1 MLLEYPGESRA
12 LEDKFELKQAWISNE
27 AVERRALRTKKAGD
41 PETAGERW
49 RPRGENRR
57 RQGEKAEPRRGE
69 GERFFDLDSWWLF
82 TFLLLI
88 YSEKD
93 GIGGNVVAGET
104 FSAASVSKT
113 TLLVFS
119 LFNPASADNSND
131 EESDSE
137 EQFAS
142 EGCCRSLGGSG
153 AQPSLFVSSVRSA
166 VESHLTVLAI

>member
-1 MLLEYPGESRA
+1 M
-12 LEDKFELKQAWISNE
+12 
-27 AVERRALRTKKAGD
+27 
-41 PETAGERW
+41 
-49 RPRGENRR
+49 
-57 RQGEKAEPRRGE
+57 
-69 GERFFDLDSWWLF
+69 DSWWLF

-119 LFNPASADNSND
+119 LFNPADNAID
-131 EESDSE
+131 EVSDSE